1 MSILGCTI
9 LLSLLAVAS
18 GFAPPYVV
26 GGVVAKRSNNDNM
39 VMPLLFMSYSVD
51 GSEYSSM
58 DSDFVDDDDFDN
70 VKRYR
75 GPDDE
80 EDDTPT
86 VELQPV
92 PMSKN
97 SGNRFVALLWDRQL
111 DTQGRDAMD
120 LHYDRIALTEEHVM
134 FCRKANLYND
144 EFNTH
149 SMVDIPFSR
158 QL

>member
-1 MSILGCTI
+1 MRLLRCAI
-9 LLSLLAVAS
+9 LLGPVAVAS
-18 GFAPPYVV
+18 GFAPQ
-26 GGVVAKRSNNDNM
+26 GGVVMARSNK
-39 VMPLLFMSYSVD
+39 MPLFMSYSID
-51 GSEYSSM
+51 GSEYSSI
-58 DSDFVDDDDFDN
+58 DSDYVDEDDFDN

-75 GPDDE
+75 GLADE

-97 SGNRFVALLWDRQL
+97 SGNRFVALVWDRLL
-111 DTQGRDAMD
+111 DTKGRDAMD

-134 FCRKANLYND
+134 FCRKANMYNN
-144 EFNTH
+144 EFNTQ
-149 SMVDIPFSR
+149 SMVDVPWSR